1 MAADYAPW
9 RGERGGFRYHGQRPA
24 AARYR
29 QQESQGAA
37 MGSDQQVECRNAPP
51 QVYTRAIAIAAP
63 LLAIAD
69 DEGLSVVEPSI
80 DGWPRQQNP

>member
-1 MAADYAPW
+1 
-9 RGERGGFRYHGQRPA
+9 
-24 AARYR
+24 
-29 QQESQGAA
+29 